1 MQIERSQIKGEEGSL
16 TGSLQ
21 IVLKLVQYD
30 PFTFKRHDICLKDFC
45 QKDFCPNDFCPNDFY
60 PNDFCPNNFCPNGFC
75 PNDFCPNDFCL
86 KMDETSQCFH
96 MFSWLFFWSENAT
109 VLCKM
114 AFNGEA

>member
-1 MQIERSQIKGEEGSL
+1 MQIERSQINGEEESL
-16 TGSLQ
+16 TVSLQ

-45 QKDFCPNDFCPNDFY
+45 QKD
-60 PNDFCPNNFCPNGFC
+60 FC